1 MKAHHVILGAA
12 SSAAVYKSL
21 EIGSR
26 LRKRG
31 IIVHPVLTKNASR
44 LISPRLFSSICGNEA
59 CVEMFQKN
67 FSPSMPHIDLTQT
80 ADCILIAPAT
90 ANILS
95 KIAHGTG
102 DDLLT
107 TLCLARR
114 CPLIVAPAMNPAM
127 WQNYFTQH
135 NAGLLKK
142 GGVTIIEPVSG
153 RVACQEEGIGRLAD
167 VDIIVEKVICHIP
180 GIGCPGKGA
189 GVFAGKK
196 ILITGGSSEETI
208 DPVRA
213 IVNHSSGK
221 MAGALCQKFLSAGAN
236 VTYVYG
242 RVTEAIL
249 PNTRSI
255 RFTTTRNLLDICTH
269 EVPLH
274 DVLIMAAAPGDYYI
288 ENASNNKLKKTGGS
302 IQLILKENPDILAS
316 LPKQR
321 HQIFI
326 AFSAETENLLENAA
340 QKLLKK
346 NCDIIIT
353 NYAVGTFE
361 EKTVGMG
368 SDWTAFAILGKE
380 GVRRSLKTCTKD
392 EAAEIILQEAAT
404 LCTSSSS
411 FC

>member
-1 MKAHHVILGAA
+1 MYLPILVISIIICSGSKQVQNFMKAHHVILGAA

-196 ILITGGSSEETI
+196 ILITGGSSEE
-208 DPVRA
+208 
-213 IVNHSSGK
+213 
-221 MAGALCQKFLSAGAN
+221 
-236 VTYVYG
+236 
-242 RVTEAIL
+242 
-249 PNTRSI
+249 
-255 RFTTTRNLLDICTH
+255 
-269 EVPLH
+269 
-274 DVLIMAAAPGDYYI
+274 
-288 ENASNNKLKKTGGS
+288 
-302 IQLILKENPDILAS
+302 QLIRSGPLLITAPVKWPGRYVKNFYLPAQMLLMYTAG
-316 LPKQR
+316 LPKQFCR
-321 HQIFI
+321 IPAVSDLRQPVIYWIFVH
-326 AFSAETENLLENAA
+326 TKCHYMMYLLW
-340 QKLLKK
+340 LLLRA
-346 NCDIIIT
+346 IIISR
-353 NYAVGTFE
+353 
-361 EKTVGMG
+361 M
-368 SDWTAFAILGKE
+368 
-380 GVRRSLKTCTKD
+380 RQ
-392 EAAEIILQEAAT
+392 IIN
-404 LCTSSSS
+404 
-411 FC
+411 